1 VDGYLTKVN
10 TSQGAYVPAGQQLL
24 ALVDLHSFWVAAYF
38 KETQLPAIKPTR
50 PVKIT
55 LMGYPANPFGGKIN
69 SVAWGIFIADGS
81 GGTAAGCC
89 RLSAKRRLNKASRT
103 IPGKGG
109 HHG

>member
-81 GGTAAGCC
+81 GGTSSG
-89 RLSAKRRLNKASRT
+89 LLPSVSQT
-103 IPGKGG
+103 
-109 HHG
+109 